1 MELTIYPDYT
11 FRLGSVQSNIT
22 WNKPPTLRLG
32 AAATDRPTLYAGI
45 RASLGATGACV
56 LHGVPGTGKSTLAA
70 RYGTAA
76 VEDYPGGVLLVRM
89 GPHVAEGTNQWVLR
103 EWFLRAT
110 TLETMPAGLQI
121 HPTHV
126 RALWNDAPRMLVI
139 LDDVLAPA
147 HIETLRMALP
157 AHAHLIVTT
166 RHDACVTGLPM
177 PAVQVDGYTVQDA
190 LAAMAQI
197 LEQTQNTL
205 VQWQWPAVLA
215 RHLQLYPLAIE
226 QVCQYLVHLSDNP
239 TAWAVEAEE
248 LCAQDIETVFPM
260 LLHRPVAIGEQQSS
274 LIERAYQRLHPL
286 DRQLLASIACCAVD
300 VDIPLTLLCAS
311 WTLAEETVTQMLI
324 RLQAHGLVVRVDD
337 TAWRQH
343 AVLRACVRNQLVH
356 PDAAALLTQRMLS
369 GAIRIM
375 QHATADYQY
384 TSVAPVYLQLAG
396 LFDRA
401 LTMDV
406 AIALDCV
413 TVCAPYHAGMGMHDE
428 QLAWARQVA
437 ERCRADGDPDQQVW
451 SHMLVADAHVSI
463 AAHIGIDRERQLQA
477 ALAQYQAARISDASI
492 ALHPQRAALFNRRAI
507 CMIEM
512 ADLPDVDRDI
522 LLDDAIESCRTALID
537 PQLDAG
543 LYASISQNKANA
555 LHERARD
562 AYPGGTAYLDEAI
575 ASCRSALQ
583 YLPTQLTTQHF
594 IGLHATLASL
604 YRSYAECE
612 GVHRAG
618 LLAQARDASSTVLLH
633 LDANNDPMRYAQEL
647 MNRANIFSDLAEERD
662 EDHLACIDGAIAG
675 LEEALTYRTEDVVPL
690 EYAWTQHNLALAYR
704 IKANLEG
711 QERPVLLAAAVMSMR
726 EALRYRIRTEV
737 PTHASLSHYMLATIF
752 RDMADNHAIGD
763 HAREQALVAGLAQI
777 DMAQDIFVALDD
789 GFGVSACHDVRAG
802 LLWRRAQE
810 PTAQRAHFLARAAE
824 EVAIAL
830 IGFDPDEQPNDY
842 GECLLT
848 AACIAAWTPG
858 RQRNAEEAVAQ
869 ALQLITVDRNA
880 ELFCRARLVLGDV
893 LGQRVL
899 DADDATT
906 LVHAGIT
913 ALDIATRLAHGP
925 HELRAYGM
933 LQMAADVLGATAFRR
948 AWITHSPLPVPIVLR
963 LRELPEG

>member
-1 MELTIYPDYT
+1 M
-11 FRLGSVQSNIT
+11 
-22 WNKPPTLRLG
+22 LRLG
-32 AAATDRPTLYAGI
+32 ATATDRPTLYARI
-45 RASLGATGACV
+45 RASLDATGMCV
-56 LHGVPGTGKSTLAA
+56 LHGVPGTGKSTVAA
-70 RYGTAA
+70 RYGTTAI
-76 VEDYPGGVLLVRM
+76 EDYPGGVLLVRI
-89 GPHVAEGTNQWVLR
+89 GPHGGEGTNQWVLR
-103 EWFLRAT
+103 EWFVRAT
-110 TLETMPAGLQI
+110 ALDTMPAGLQI

-126 RALWNDAPRMLVI
+126 QTLWHDAPRMLVI
-139 LDDVLAPA
+139 LDDVYDPA
-147 HIETLRMALP
+147 QIDTLRMALP
-157 AHAHLIVTT
+157 PQAHLIVTT
-166 RHDACVTGLPM
+166 RHDACAAGLQM

-190 LAAMAQI
+190 LTAMGQVLGQPQA
-197 LEQTQNTL
+197 TL

-215 RHLQLYPLAIE
+215 RHLQLYPLAID

-286 DRQLLASIACCAVD
+286 DSQLLASIACCAVD
-300 VDIPLTLLCAS
+300 VDIPITLLCAS
-311 WTLAEETVTQMLI
+311 WTLAADTVTQMLI
-324 RLQAHGLVVRVDD
+324 RLQEHGMVVRVDD
-337 TAWRQH
+337 TVWRQH

-356 PDAAALLTQRMLS
+356 PDAAALLTQRLLT
-369 GAIRIM
+369 GAIDVM
-375 QHATADYQY
+375 QRATADYQY

-401 LTMDV
+401 LTLDV

-428 QLAWARQVA
+428 QLAWARRVA
-437 ERCRADGDPDQQVW
+437 ERCRVDGDPDQQVW
-451 SHMLVADAHVSI
+451 SHMLVADAHVEI
-463 AAHIGIDRERQLQA
+463 AAHVGIDRQRQLQA
-477 ALAQYQAARISDASI
+477 AITEYQAARISDASI

-512 ADLPDVDRDI
+512 AELPGVDRDI
-522 LLDDAIESCRTALID
+522 LLTDAIESCRTALID

-543 LYASISQNKANA
+543 LYASVSQNKANA

-562 AYPGGTAYLDEAI
+562 AFPGGTAYLDEAI
-575 ASCRSALQ
+575 ASCNGALQ
-583 YLPTQLTTQHF
+583 YLPTHLTTQYF
-594 IGLHATLASL
+594 IGLHATLATL
-604 YRSYAECE
+604 YRTYAECE

-618 LLAQARDASSTVLLH
+618 MLAHARDASDTVLLH
-633 LDANNDPMRYAQEL
+633 LDATSDPMRYAQQL

-662 EDHLACIDGAIAG
+662 QDHLRYIDAAIAG

-711 QERPVLLAAAVMSMR
+711 QERTVLLAAAVFAMS

-737 PTHASLSHYMLATIF
+737 PAHASLSHYMLATIF
-752 RDMADNHAIGD
+752 RDVADSHAVGD
-763 HAREQALVAGLAQI
+763 RAREQALVAGLAQV
-777 DMAQDIFVALDD
+777 DMAQDIFDALDD
-789 GFGVSACHDVRAG
+789 WFGVASCHDVRAG

-810 PTAQRAHFLARAAE
+810 PTAQRTHFLAQAAE
-824 EVAIAL
+824 EVAQAL

-858 RQRNAEEAVAQ
+858 RQRNAEAAVAQ

-913 ALDIATRLAHGP
+913 ALDTATRLSHGP

-933 LQMAADVLGATAFRR
+933 LQAAADVLGATAFARVWV
-948 AWITHSPLPVPIVLR
+948 AHSPLPVPIVLR